1 MGIENTKFLV
11 VDDFSTMRR
20 IVRNLLKE
28 LGFANVQEAEDGVDA
43 LNKLRS
49 EPFDFVVSDWN
60 MPNMTGIELL
70 RAIRADAE
78 PETSA
83 GADGDGRSE
92 EGKHHHGG
100 TGRRFRLCREA
111 VHGGDAGREAEE
123 DICGIPATQ
132 QVRQVMAT
140 NTATQDSDDLEALF
154 DSIIAAN
161 ANEGKPAP
169 VTAAN
174 SSPWQPAMAIRP
186 RSSTRSATW
195 RAPCTTRLRELGL
208 NKEIEKAAATIP
220 DARDR
225 LNYVATLTQQA
236 AERVLNATEAAQPVV
251 EKMGSDAQHLAKQW
265 DLLFEKKLDVPQFK
279 DLVTQTHAYLH
290 ETPRQTKAT
299 NAKLIEIM
307 MAQDFQDLTGQVI
320 KKIIELTQNM
330 EQQLL
335 ALLLENAPASVKA
348 EINSSLLNGP
358 VINAQGRT
366 DVVTSQDQVDD
377 LLESLGF

>member
-1 MGIENTKFLV
+1 
-11 VDDFSTMRR
+11 
-20 IVRNLLKE
+20 
-28 LGFANVQEAEDGVDA
+28 
-43 LNKLRS
+43 
-49 EPFDFVVSDWN
+49 
-60 MPNMTGIELL
+60 
-70 RAIRADAE
+70 
-78 PETSA
+78 
-83 GADGDGRSE
+83 
-92 EGKHHHGG
+92 
-100 TGRRFRLCREA
+100 
-111 VHGGDAGREAEE
+111 
-123 DICGIPATQ
+123 
-132 QVRQVMAT
+132 MAT

-161 ANEGKPAP
+161 AQEGNPTPLAAVKTPAATGDADP
-169 VTAAN
+169 QVIN
-174 SSPWQPAMAIRP
+174 RIGHMA
-186 RSSTRSATW
+186 
-195 RAPCTTRLRELGL
+195 RALHDTLRELGL

-251 EKMGSDAQHLAKQW
+251 EKLGSEAQHLARQW
-265 DLLFEKKLDVPQFK
+265 DLLFEKKIDVQQFK

-290 ETPRQTKAT
+290 EMPRQTKAT
-299 NAKLIEIM
+299 NAYLTEIM

-320 KKIIELTQNM
+320 KKIIELTKDM

-348 EINSSLLNGP
+348 EINSSLMNGP
-358 VINAQGRT
+358 VINAKGRT